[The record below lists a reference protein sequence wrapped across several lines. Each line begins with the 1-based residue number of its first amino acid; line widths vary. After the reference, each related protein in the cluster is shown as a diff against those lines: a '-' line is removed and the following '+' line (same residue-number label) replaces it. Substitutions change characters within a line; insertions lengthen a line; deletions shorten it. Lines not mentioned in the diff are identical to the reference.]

1 VSAPFVVEMV
11 VAAGLLFGIPDAGTV
26 RTDPAAL
33 AAEDAEHAVDDGQA
47 AEAWELTAAQKAA
60 MFFGIPDTGSDDIDD
75 PGHWAQI
82 LGFCD
87 ALAATSRPCSYD
99 DGTPECQKAQARGRP
114 CSFSIVRALR
124 WMERNEPERSWTE
137 KWGNRPECPPEAKD
151 TWKLRCIPRGFLE
164 TLMWYPTWVPADQP
178 TGFERDGMW
187 MKLRL
192 EVAEHELSPPPR
204 VRARPAPAAP
214 AWGPERIP
222 AFAGQALGALRTSP
236 LLGFVGQVEAHVRT
250 LAAVPATLIQR
261 VREGR

>member
-26 RTDPAAL
+26 RIDPAAL

-47 AEAWELTAAQKAA
+47 TEAWEPTAAQKAA
-60 MFFGIPDTGSDDIDD
+60 MFFGIPDTETDDIND

-99 DGTPECQKAQARGRP
+99 DGTPECQKALARGRP

-137 KWGNRPECPPEAKD
+137 KWGNRPECPPGIHPSSLWMRISPYLRGGLDPVDAGGAVMNRGAD
-151 TWKLRCIPRGFLE
+151 GATKL
-164 TLMWYPTWVPADQP
+164 
-178 TGFERDGMW
+178 
-187 MKLRL
+187 
-192 EVAEHELSPPPR
+192 
-204 VRARPAPAAP
+204 
-214 AWGPERIP
+214 
-222 AFAGQALGALRTSP
+222 TSP
-236 LLGFVGQVEAHVRT
+236 RPGEN
-250 LAAVPATLIQR
+250 
-261 VREGR
+261 